1 MGGVACP
8 SVQRRQEVL
17 KTMNRKLVMGIGV
30 ALLIPA
36 WLAAQESRGAITGRV
51 TDPQGAVVPNA
62 QVIVTNTQT
71 NEARRSVT
79 NETGYYEVNFLE
91 PSTYTVSVEA
101 PGFKRL
107 VRSGIT
113 VSVGTR
119 LEINLSLEIGA
130 VAETVQVTAEAPLL
144 ETTTASGGRVLDQQ
158 QLINLPFSDL
168 NPFALAT
175 LAPGMQWTGQPEY
188 RRPFD
193 NAGTSSFNTMG
204 GVGQNEYTIDGMT
217 VTGSGRRVAFVP
229 PADSITEFKLETSNF
244 DASQGFTSGASINVS
259 SRSGTNTLHGSVFD
273 QHWQQRWN
281 ATPFFQRESY
291 DAKVRAGLIDPNVT
305 KKQATGRSNNY
316 GLSASG
322 PVWIPRIVNGKDK
335 LFWSF
340 TWNGIRQSKA
350 ETTSSTDV
358 TVPTPEMRQGDF
370 SYFLTVPN
378 GARLYTIYDPR
389 SARLEGNTV
398 VRTPFPGNKGVPI
411 LNPTYNYYV
420 KLFPNPN
427 NVAGKVTPEM
437 YYNYYAFAMPKD
449 EKFNSVVNRYDWVIN
464 QDMRFNFR
472 WQWNDRLAD
481 EYDWTYETVR
491 GLHSNGL
498 TRINRGGNIGY
509 LWTINANNI
518 LDTNFGISRWEEG
531 SRNQT
536 RTRIKAADTGLP
548 AYIDQRA
555 GAFTQLPQIDFNN
568 ITDIGGS
575 YPVIGTLLTNG
586 ELRATMTSI
595 RGSHTFRYGWQER
608 RHFFAGAGPGSS
620 TGYFTFRNT
629 WTRASNVDNQASNHV
644 HDWASFLMGMPSGV
658 SIDYNDTFYWRTP
671 RRAFFF
677 QDDWRVTSK
686 LRLSLG
692 LRYEREGG
700 IDEKLNRGLSW
711 VLLDQKSPISDL
723 VEAAYNAKPI
733 PEVAPG
739 AFRVNGIATF
749 FGQQGYKYA
758 TGGTHTF
765 LPKFGLVY
773 SLNNKT
779 VIRGGWG
786 MYQDTLNV
794 SNDRPYTDGFS
805 QPTSTPISNDAG
817 LSFCCGIGPAAGI
830 AQGRTVMNDPFP
842 VRPEVNNTR
851 FNEPFRTVLQGVAR
865 FGTDFTSRPWN
876 YKPALQH
883 RWRIGFQ
890 REVFTNTMVDFSY
903 NGAYSYMP
911 VTRLLNALPEQ
922 YWTKGMVRDQAN
934 DNYLNANLPNPFNIK
949 NLAPIQQSSPELYK
963 YLASTGFFTSSNLA
977 RHRFLRPYP
986 QFSALYTVGERGDDV
1001 RQGYV
1006 TYHDMQL
1013 LVERRMTRGLQAS
1026 FMYTWASS
1034 YTGDYYYNQFDTFI
1048 SERVNNNIR
1057 PHRLALSSVYQLPFG
1072 KGRDLVKEGFLSYV
1086 IGNWNLSGVWQLQS
1100 GPALDWG
1107 NRFFYGD
1114 LNQLASLFKSE
1125 EMRKKD
1131 ILQWF
1136 DGSIAWRGTGAP
1148 PAGFVGFEG
1157 RTAAQPGSY
1166 HVRVFPYRLDTVR
1179 ADGINNLDLKIER
1192 IFPIKQ
1198 ERGIQ
1203 TRFSVDLLNAMNH
1216 TNFAAPNTD
1225 PTSANFG
1232 RVTSQRGLSR
1242 VIQFNLRVDF

>member
-1 MGGVACP
+1 M
-8 SVQRRQEVL
+8 L
-17 KTMNRKLVMGIGV
+17 RKLVAGLGL
-30 ALLIPA
+30 ALLAPA

-51 TDPQGAVVPNA
+51 TDPQGSVVPNA
-62 QVIVTNTQT
+62 QVIITNTQT
-71 NEARRSVT
+71 NETRRTVT

-91 PSTYTVSVEA
+91 PSTYTVAVEA
-101 PGFKRL
+101 QGFKRFL
-107 VRSGIT
+107 RSGIT
-113 VSVGTR
+113 VNVSAR
-119 LEINLSLEIGA
+119 LEINIPLEIGA

-168 NPFALAT
+168 NPFALSA

-229 PADSITEFKLETSNF
+229 PADSISEFKLETSNF
-244 DASQGFTSGASINVS
+244 DASQGFTSGAAINVS
-259 SRSGTNTLHGSVFD
+259 SRSGTNALHGSIFD

-281 ATPFFQRESY
+281 ATPFFVRESY
-291 DAKVRAGLIDPNVT
+291 DAKVRAGQIDPNVT
-305 KKQATGRSNNY
+305 KKQAPGRSNNY

-322 PVWIPRIVNGKDK
+322 PVWIPKIINGKDK
-335 LFWSF
+335 LFWTF

-358 TVPTPEMRQGDF
+358 TVPTMDMRQGDF

-378 GARLYTIYDPR
+378 GARLFTIYDPR
-389 SARLEGNTV
+389 SARLDGNNV

-411 LNPTYNYYV
+411 LNPTYSYYV
-420 KLFPNPN
+420 KLFPTPN
-427 NVAGKVTPEM
+427 NVPGKVTPEM
-437 YYNYYAFAMPKD
+437 YNNYYAFAMPKD

-498 TRINRGGNIGY
+498 TRINKGGNIGY

-518 LDTNFGISRWEEG
+518 LDTNFGLSRWEEG

-536 RTRIKAADTGLP
+536 RTKIKAAEVGLP

-555 GAFTQLPQIDFNN
+555 GSFTQLPRLDFNN
-568 ITDIGGS
+568 ITDVGGS
-575 YPVIGTLLTNG
+575 YPVIGTLLTNA
-586 ELRATMTSI
+586 ELRASMTSI

-608 RHFFAGAGPGSS
+608 RHFFAGAGPDSS
-620 TGYFTFRNT
+620 TGIFTFRNN
-629 WTRASNVDNQASNHV
+629 WTRASNVDNQSSNHV
-644 HDWASFLMGMPSGV
+644 HDWAGFMMGMPTGA
-658 SIDYNDTFYWRTP
+658 SISYNDTFYWRTP
-671 RRAFFF
+671 RRAFYF
-677 QDDWRVTSK
+677 QDDWRLTAN
-686 LRLSLG
+686 LRVSLG

-700 IDEKLNRGLSW
+700 TDEKLNRGLSW
-711 VLLDQKSPISDL
+711 ALLDQKSPISDL
-723 VEAAYNAKPI
+723 VEAAYNASPI

-739 AFRVNGIATF
+739 TFRVIGIPTF
-749 FGQQGYKYA
+749 FGQEGYKYA
-758 TGGTHTF
+758 TKGAHVL

-794 SNDRPYTDGFS
+794 SNDRPYTDGYS

-817 LSFCCGIGPAAGI
+817 LTFCCSIGAATGI

-865 FGTDFTSRPWN
+865 FGTDFTARPWN
-876 YKPALQH
+876 FKPALQH

-890 REVFTNTMVDFSY
+890 REIFTNTMVDFSY
-903 NGAYSYMP
+903 NGAYSYIP
-911 VTRLLNALPEQ
+911 VTRQLNALPEQ
-922 YWTKGMVRDQAN
+922 YWSKGMARDQAN

-949 NLAPIQQSSPELYK
+949 YLAPIQQSNPELYK

-977 RHRFLRPYP
+977 RNRFLRPYP
-986 QFSALYTVGERGDDV
+986 QYSALYTVGDRENL

-1013 LVERRMTRGLQAS
+1013 LVERRMTRGVQAS

-1034 YTGDYYYNQFDTFI
+1034 YAGDYYLNQFDRYV
-1048 SERVNNNIR
+1048 SERINDNTR
-1057 PHRLALSSVYQLPFG
+1057 PHRVVLTSIWQTPFG
-1072 KGRDLVKEGFLSYV
+1072 KGRTWVKEGFLSHIV
-1086 IGNWNLSGVWQLQS
+1086 GNWNLSGVYQWQM
-1100 GPALDWG
+1100 GEATDWG
-1107 NRFFYGD
+1107 NRFFYGNISKEN
-1114 LNQLASLFKSE
+1114 LEKLFKHDEVRS
-1125 EMRKKD
+1125 KD

-1148 PAGFVGFEG
+1148 PADFVGFDG
-1157 RTAAQPGSY
+1157 RTANQPGSY
-1166 HVRVFPYRLDTVR
+1166 HVRMFPVRLDAIR
-1179 ADGINNLDLKIER
+1179 EDGIMNLDLKVER
-1192 IFPIKQ
+1192 IFPIRQ

-1203 TRFSVDLLNAMNH
+1203 ARFAVDLLNATNH
-1216 TNFAAPNTD
+1216 TNFSGPNTD

>member
-1 MGGVACP
+1 MI
-8 SVQRRQEVL
+8 Q
-17 KTMNRKLVMGIGV
+17 KLLLGIGL
-30 ALLIPA
+30 AILIPS

-62 QVIVTNTQT
+62 QVVVTNTQT
-71 NEARRSVT
+71 NETRRTVT

-91 PSTYTVSVEA
+91 PSTYTVAVEA

-113 VSVGTR
+113 VNVSAR
-119 LEINLSLEIGA
+119 LEINISLEIGA

-168 NPFALAT
+168 NPFALSA

-193 NAGTSSFNTMG
+193 NAGTSAFNTMG

-217 VTGSGRRVAFVP
+217 VVGSGRRVGFVP
-229 PADSITEFKLETSNF
+229 PADSITEFKLETANF
-244 DASQGFTSGASINVS
+244 DASQGFTSGAAINVS
-259 SRSGTNTLHGSVFD
+259 SRSGTNALHGSIFN

-281 ATPFFQRESY
+281 ATPFFRREQY
-291 DAKVRAGLIDPNVT
+291 NAGVRAGTIDPN
-305 KKQATGRSNNY
+305 KEQKQATGRSNNY

-322 PVWIPRIVNGKDK
+322 PIWIPKVITGKDK

-340 TWNGIRQSKA
+340 TWNGIRQAKA
-350 ETTSSTDV
+350 ETTGSVNV

-378 GARLYTIYDPR
+378 GANLYTIYDPR
-389 SARLEGNTV
+389 SARREGSRI
-398 VRTPFPGNKGVPI
+398 VRTPFPGNRGVPI
-411 LNPTYNYYV
+411 LNPTYDYVV

-427 NVAGKVTPEM
+427 NVPGVVTPERFN
-437 YYNYYAFAMPKD
+437 NYLAFAMPKD
-449 EKFNSVVNRYDWVIN
+449 EKFNSVVNRYDWVVTQN
-464 QDMRFNFR
+464 QRFNFR

-481 EYDWTYETVR
+481 EYDWTYETAR

-509 LWTINANNI
+509 LWTLNANNI
-518 LDTNFGISRWEEG
+518 LDMNFGISRWEEG

-536 RTRIKAADTGLP
+536 RTKISAAQAGLP

-555 GAFTQLPQIDFNN
+555 GRFTQLPRFDFNN

-575 YPVIGTLLTNG
+575 YPVIGTLLTTG
-586 ELRATMTSI
+586 ELRASMTTI
-595 RGSHTFRYGWQER
+595 RGNHTFKYGWQER
-608 RHFFAGAGPGSS
+608 RHYFGALGPGSS
-620 TGYFTFRNT
+620 TGYFTFRNN
-629 WTRASNVDNQASNHV
+629 WTRATDVDNQASNHV
-644 HDWASFLMGMPSGV
+644 HDWAGFLMGVPTGA
-658 SIDYNDTFYWRTP
+658 SIDYNDTFYFRTP
-671 RRAFFF
+671 RRAFYF
-677 QDDWRVTSK
+677 QDDWRLTPT
-686 LRLSLG
+686 LRVSLG

-700 IDEKLNRGLSW
+700 SDEKLNRGISW
-711 VLLDQKSPISDL
+711 VFLDQKSEITDL
-723 VEAAYNAKPI
+723 VEAAYNAAPI

-739 AFRVNGIATF
+739 TFRVNGISTYL
-749 FGQQGYKYA
+749 GQNGYKTA
-758 TGGTHTF
+758 TQGTHVF
-765 LPKFGLVY
+765 LPKFGLVW

-794 SNDRPYTDGFS
+794 SNDRPYVNGFS
-805 QPTSTPISNDAG
+805 QPTSTPITNDVG
-817 LSFCCGIGPAAGI
+817 LTFCCGVGPAASL
-830 AQGRTVMNDPFP
+830 AQGRTIMNDPFP
-842 VRPEVNNTR
+842 VRPEAGNTR
-851 FNEPFRTVLQGVAR
+851 FDEFYGSSLGGIALWGSTFNA
-865 FGTDFTSRPWN
+865 RPWN

-890 REVFTNTMVDFSY
+890 REVARNTVVDFSY
-903 NGAYSYMP
+903 NGAYSFIP
-911 VTRLLNALPEQ
+911 VQVRLNALPEQ
-922 YWTKGMVRDQAN
+922 YWTKGMKRDQAN
-934 DNYLNANLPNPFNIK
+934 DNYLNANLSNPFYVG
-949 NLAPIQQSSPELYK
+949 NLTALQASNPTLYRFI
-963 YLASTGFFTSSNLA
+963 STQGFYTSRNLA

-986 QFSALYTVGERGDDV
+986 QYGTLTSFARPGEEDV

-1013 LVERRMTRGLQAS
+1013 LVERRMTRGFQTS

-1034 YTGDYYYNQFDTFI
+1034 YAADFYLNEFDRFP
-1048 SERVNNNIR
+1048 SERINDNIR
-1057 PHRLALSSVYQLPFG
+1057 PHRVVWTAIYETPFG
-1072 KGRDLVKEGFLSYV
+1072 RGRQWLKDGFLSHLV
-1086 IGNWNLSGVWQLQS
+1086 GNWNFSWVYQWQM
-1100 GPALDWG
+1100 GEATDWG

-1114 LNQLASLFKSE
+1114 PKLLKDKNFWKSKE
-1125 EMRKKD
+1125 NRSKD

-1136 DGSIAWRGTGAP
+1136 DPSIVWRGSGDP
-1148 PAGFVGFEG
+1148 PAGFVGFDG
-1157 RTAAQPGSY
+1157 RTANQPGSY
-1166 HVRVFPYRLDTVR
+1166 HVRVFPVRLDGIR
-1179 ADGINNLDLKIER
+1179 EDGIMNLDLKIER
-1192 IFPIKQ
+1192 IFPIVPD
-1198 ERGIQ
+1198 RGIQ
-1203 TRFSVDLLNAMNH
+1203 TRFSVDLLNATNH
-1216 TNFAAPNTD
+1216 TNFAGPNVD

-1232 RVTSQRGLSR
+1232 RVTTQRGLSR

>member
-1 MGGVACP
+1 
-8 SVQRRQEVL
+8 
-17 KTMNRKLVMGIGV
+17 MNRKLAMGIGV

-71 NEARRSVT
+71 NESRRSVT

-168 NPFALAT
+168 NPFALTA

-193 NAGTSSFNTMG
+193 NAGTSAFNTMG

-217 VTGSGRRVAFVP
+217 VVGSGRRVAFVP
-229 PADSITEFKLETSNF
+229 PADSITEFKLETANF
-244 DASQGFTSGASINVS
+244 DASQGFTSGAAINVS
-259 SRSGTNTLHGSVFD
+259 SKSGTNTLHGSLFN

-291 DAKVRAGLIDPNVT
+291 DARVRAGLIDPNVT

-316 GLSASG
+316 GLSAAG
-322 PVWIPRIVNGKDK
+322 PVWIPKIINGKDK
-335 LFWSF
+335 LFWTF

-389 SARLEGNTV
+389 SARLEGNNV

-437 YYNYYAFAMPKD
+437 YNNYYAFAMPKD

-536 RTRIKAADTGLP
+536 RTKIKAADTGLP

-555 GAFTQLPQIDFNN
+555 GRFTQLPRIDFNN
-568 ITDIGGS
+568 ITDIGGA

-608 RHFFAGAGPGSS
+608 RHYFAALGPGSS

-644 HDWASFLMGMPSGV
+644 HDWASFLMGMPSAV
-658 SIDYNDTFYWRTP
+658 SIDYNDTFYFRTP
-671 RRAFFF
+671 RRALFF
-677 QDDWRVTSK
+677 QDDWRVTARF
-686 LRLSLG
+686 RLSLG

-700 IDEKLNRGLSW
+700 SDEKWNRAIAW
-711 VLLDQKSPISDL
+711 TLLDQKSPITDL
-723 VEAAYNAKPI
+723 VEAAYAANPI
-733 PEVAPG
+733 PEVAPSQ
-739 AFRVNGIATF
+739 FRASGISTYLGQNGFKTAN
-749 FGQQGYKYA
+749 K
-758 TGGTHTF
+758 GTHVF
-765 LPKFGLVY
+765 LPKFGAVY
-773 SLNNKT
+773 SINSKN

-794 SNDRPYTDGFS
+794 SNDRPAVNGFS

-817 LSFCCGIGPAAGI
+817 LTFCCGIDAATGI

-842 VRPEVNNTR
+842 VRPAAGNSR
-851 FNEPFRTVLQGVAR
+851 FDDL
-865 FGTDFTSRPWN
+865 FGNALDGIALYNGTITAGPWN
-876 YKPALQH
+876 FRPALQH
-883 RWRIGFQ
+883 RWRISYQ
-890 REVFTNTMVDFSY
+890 RELAGNLMFDISY
-903 NGAYSYMP
+903 NGAYSYIP
-911 VTRLLNALPEQ
+911 VTRRVNALPER
-922 YWTKGMVRDQAN
+922 YWTRGMVRDQAN
-934 DNYLNANLPNPFNIK
+934 DNYLNANVANPFRLT
-949 NLAPIQQSSPELYK
+949 NLAPIQQSNPTLYRFMSGQGL
-963 YLASTGFFTSSNLA
+963 YTSSVISRNRL
-977 RHRFLRPYP
+977 LRPYP
-986 QFSALYTVGERGDDV
+986 QYGTVQTRGYGDNL
-1001 RQGYV
+1001 RNGYV

-1034 YTGDYYYNQFDTFI
+1034 YASDYYLNEFDSYT
-1048 SERVNNNIR
+1048 SERINDNTR
-1057 PHRLALSSVYQLPFG
+1057 PHRVVLTTIWQTPFG
-1072 KGRDLVKEGFLSYV
+1072 KGRTWVKEGFLSHV
-1086 IGNWNLSGVWQLQS
+1086 IGNWNLSGVYQWQM
-1100 GPALDWG
+1100 GEATDWG
-1107 NRFFYGD
+1107 NRFFYGNID
-1114 LNQLASLFKSE
+1114 KKTLQNLFKHDEVRS
-1125 EMRKKD
+1125 KD
-1131 ILQWF
+1131 YLQWF
-1136 DGSIAWRGTGAP
+1136 DGSIAWRGTGPP
-1148 PAGFVGFEG
+1148 PADFVGFEG
-1157 RTAAQPGSY
+1157 RTANQPGSY
-1166 HVRVFPYRLDTVR
+1166 HVRMFPVRLDAIR
-1179 ADGINNLDLKIER
+1179 EDGIMNLDLKIER
-1192 IFPIKQ
+1192 IFPINQ

-1203 TRFSVDLLNAMNH
+1203 TRFSVDLLNATNH
-1216 TNFAAPNTD
+1216 TNFGGPNVD

>member
-1 MGGVACP
+1 MHPLA
-8 SVQRRQEVL
+8 QRYQEVV
-17 KTMNRKLVMGIGV
+17 KTMYRKVFMGIGV

-62 QVIVTNTQT
+62 QIVVTNTQT
-71 NEARRSVT
+71 NESRRSVT

-168 NPFALAT
+168 NPFALTA

-193 NAGTSSFNTMG
+193 NAGTSAFNTMG

-217 VTGSGRRVAFVP
+217 VVGSGRRVGFVP
-229 PADSITEFKLETSNF
+229 PADSITEFKLETANF

-259 SRSGTNTLHGSVFD
+259 SRSGTNTLHGSVFE

-316 GLSASG
+316 GVSAAG
-322 PVWIPRIVNGKDK
+322 PVWIPKIINGKDK
-335 LFWSF
+335 LFWTF

-358 TVPTPEMRQGDF
+358 TVPTMDMRQGDF

-378 GARLYTIYDPR
+378 GARLFTIYDPR

-420 KLFPNPN
+420 KLYPTPNDVP
-427 NVAGKVTPEM
+427 GKVTPER

-464 QDMRFNFR
+464 QNMRFNFR

-536 RTRIKAADTGLP
+536 RTKIKAADVGLP

-555 GAFTQLPQIDFNN
+555 DRFTQLPRIDFNN
-568 ITDIGGS
+568 ITDVGGS

-586 ELRATMTSI
+586 ELRASMTSI

-608 RHFFAGAGPGSS
+608 RHYFAALGPGSS
-620 TGYFTFRNT
+620 TGYFTFRNN

-644 HDWASFLMGMPSGV
+644 HDWAAFLMGMPTGA
-658 SIDYNDTFYWRTP
+658 SIDFNDTFYFRTP
-671 RRAFFF
+671 RRALFF
-677 QDDWRVTSK
+677 QDDWRVTTRF
-686 LRLSLG
+686 RLSLG

-700 IDEKLNRGLSW
+700 SDEKWNRAIAW
-711 VLLDQKSPISDL
+711 TLLDQKSPITDL
-723 VEAAYNAKPI
+723 VEAAYAANPI
-733 PEVAPG
+733 PEVAPSQFKASG
-739 AFRVNGIATF
+739 ISTYPGQNGFKTANR
-749 FGQQGYKYA
+749 
-758 TGGTHTF
+758 GTHVF
-765 LPKFGLVY
+765 LPKFGAVY
-773 SLNNKT
+773 SINNKN

-794 SNDRPYTDGFS
+794 SNDRPAVSGFS
-805 QPTSTPISNDAG
+805 QPTNTPISNDAG
-817 LSFCCGIGPAAGI
+817 LTFCCGIDAAAGI
-830 AQGRTVMNDPFP
+830 AQGRTVMNNPFP
-842 VRPEVNNTR
+842 VRPAAGNSR
-851 FNEPFRTVLQGVAR
+851 FDDPFGNALDGIALYN
-865 FGTDFTSRPWN
+865 GTITAGPWN
-876 YKPALQH
+876 FRPALQH
-883 RWRIGFQ
+883 RWRISYQ
-890 REVFTNTMVDFSY
+890 RELAGNLMFDISY
-903 NGAYSYMP
+903 NGAYSYIP
-911 VTRLLNALPEQ
+911 VTRRVNALPER

-934 DNYLNANLPNPFNIK
+934 DNYLNANVANPFRLT
-949 NLAPIQQSSPELYK
+949 NLAPIQQSNPTLYRFMSGQGL
-963 YLASTGFFTSSNLA
+963 YTSNVISRNRL
-977 RHRFLRPYP
+977 LRPYP
-986 QFSALYTVGERGDDV
+986 QYGTVQTRGHGDNL
-1001 RQGYV
+1001 RNGYV

-1026 FMYTWASS
+1026 FMYTWVSS
-1034 YTGDYYYNQFDTFI
+1034 YASDYYLNEFDSYT
-1048 SERVNNNIR
+1048 SERINDNTR
-1057 PHRLALSSVYQLPFG
+1057 PHRVVFTTIWQTPFG
-1072 KGRDLVKEGFLSYV
+1072 KGRTWVKEGFLSHV
-1086 IGNWNLSGVWQLQS
+1086 IGNWNLSGVYQWQM
-1100 GPALDWG
+1100 GEATDWG
-1107 NRFFYGD
+1107 NRFFYGNID
-1114 LNQLASLFKSE
+1114 KKTLQNLFKHDEVRS
-1125 EMRKKD
+1125 KD
-1131 ILQWF
+1131 YLQWF

-1148 PAGFVGFEG
+1148 PADFVGFEG
-1157 RTAAQPGSY
+1157 RTANQPGSY
-1166 HVRVFPYRLDTVR
+1166 HVRMFPVRLDAIR
-1179 ADGINNLDLKIER
+1179 EDGIMNLDLKIER

-1203 TRFSVDLLNAMNH
+1203 TRFSVDLLNATNH
-1216 TNFAAPNTD
+1216 TNFGGPNVD

>member
-1 MGGVACP
+1 ML
-8 SVQRRQEVL
+8 Q
-17 KTMNRKLVMGIGV
+17 KLVAGIGLAILLP
-30 ALLIPA
+30 AL
-36 WLAAQESRGAITGRV
+36 LAAQESRGAITGRV
-51 TDPQGAVVPNA
+51 TDPQGAVIPNA
-62 QVIVTNTQT
+62 QVVVTNTQT
-71 NEARRSVT
+71 NETRRAVT

-91 PSTYTVSVEA
+91 PSTYTVAVEA
-101 PGFKRL
+101 PGFKKL

-113 VSVGTR
+113 VNVSAR

-168 NPFALAT
+168 NPFALTA

-193 NAGTSSFNTMG
+193 NAGTSAFNTMG

-217 VTGSGRRVAFVP
+217 VVGSGRRVGFVP
-229 PADSITEFKLETSNF
+229 PADSITEFKLETANF
-244 DASQGFTSGASINVS
+244 DASQGFTSGAAVNVS
-259 SRSGTNTLHGSVFD
+259 SRSGTNALHGSVFN

-291 DAKVRAGLIDPNVT
+291 DARVRAGLIDPNTT

-322 PVWIPRIVNGKDK
+322 PVWIPKIINGKDK

-350 ETTSSTDV
+350 ETTSSTDI
-358 TVPTPEMRQGDF
+358 TVPTMDMRQGDF

-389 SARLEGNTV
+389 SARLDGNTV

-420 KLFPNPN
+420 KLYPTPN
-427 NVAGKVTPEM
+427 NVPGKVTPEM
-437 YYNYYAFAMPKD
+437 FNNYYAFAMPKD

-464 QDMRFNFR
+464 QNMRFNFR

-518 LDTNFGISRWEEG
+518 LDANFGISRWEEG

-536 RTRIKAADTGLP
+536 RTKIKAADVGLP

-555 GAFTQLPQIDFNN
+555 DRFTQLPRLDFNN
-568 ITDIGGS
+568 ITDVGGG

-586 ELRATMTSI
+586 ELRASMTSI
-595 RGSHTFRYGWQER
+595 RGSHTLRYGWQER
-608 RHFFAGAGPGSS
+608 RHYFAALGPGSS
-620 TGYFTFRNT
+620 TGYFTFRNP

-644 HDWASFLMGMPSGV
+644 HDWAAFLMGMPSGA
-658 SIDYNDTFYWRTP
+658 SIDFNDTFYFRTP
-671 RRAFFF
+671 RRALFF
-677 QDDWRVTSK
+677 QDDWRVTTK

-700 IDEKLNRGLSW
+700 SDEKLNRAIAW
-711 VLLDQKSPISDL
+711 TLLDQKSPFTDL
-723 VEAAYNAKPI
+723 VEAAYAANPI
-733 PEVAPG
+733 PEMPASQFKASGVSTYLG
-739 AFRVNGIATF
+739 QNGFKTAN
-749 FGQQGYKYA
+749 K
-758 TGGTHTF
+758 GTHTF
-765 LPKFGLVY
+765 LPKFGAVY
-773 SLNNKT
+773 SLNNKN

-794 SNDRPYTDGFS
+794 SNDRPSVNGFS

-817 LSFCCGIGPAAGI
+817 LTFCCGIDAASGI

-842 VRPEVNNTR
+842 VRPAAGNTR
-851 FNEPFRTVLQGVAR
+851 FDEL
-865 FGTDFTSRPWN
+865 FGNALDGIALYNTTITAGPWN
-876 YKPALQH
+876 FRPALQH
-883 RWRIGFQ
+883 RWRISYQ
-890 REVFTNTMVDFSY
+890 RELMNNLMVDVSY
-903 NGAYSYMP
+903 NGAYSYIP
-911 VTRLLNALPEQ
+911 VTRRVNALPEQ
-922 YWTKGMVRDQAN
+922 YWSRGMVRDQNN
-934 DNYLNANLPNPFNIK
+934 DNFLNANVPNPFRLA
-949 NLAPIQQSSPELYK
+949 NLAPIQQSNPTLYRFMSGQGL
-963 YLASTGFFTSSNLA
+963 YTSSVISRNRL
-977 RHRFLRPYP
+977 LRPYP
-986 QFSALYTVGERGDDV
+986 QYGTVNRYGDPDGERV
-1001 RQGYV
+1001 RNGYV
-1006 TYHDMQL
+1006 KYHDLQL
-1013 LVERRMTRGLQAS
+1013 LVERRMTRGIQAS
-1026 FMYTWASS
+1026 FMYTWVSS
-1034 YTGDYYYNQFDTFI
+1034 YSGDYFLNEFDRFP
-1048 SERVNNNIR
+1048 SERINDNTR
-1057 PHRLALSSVYQLPFG
+1057 PHRVVLTSIWQTPFG
-1072 KGRDLVKEGFLSYV
+1072 KGRTWVKEGFLSHIV
-1086 IGNWNLSGVWQLQS
+1086 GNWNLSGVYQWQM
-1100 GPALDWG
+1100 GEATDWG
-1107 NRFFYGD
+1107 NRFFYGNID
-1114 LNQLASLFKSE
+1114 KQTLQRLFKHDEVRS
-1125 EMRKKD
+1125 KD

-1148 PAGFVGFEG
+1148 PADFVGFDG
-1157 RTAAQPGSY
+1157 RTANQPGSY
-1166 HVRVFPYRLDTVR
+1166 HVRMFPVRLDAIR
-1179 ADGINNLDLKIER
+1179 EDGIMNLDLKIER

-1203 TRFSVDLLNAMNH
+1203 TRFSVDLLNATNH
-1216 TNFAAPNTD
+1216 TNFAGPNVD

>member
-1 MGGVACP
+1 MKK
-8 SVQRRQEVL
+8 RL
-17 KTMNRKLVMGIGV
+17 FTGIGL
-30 ALLIPA
+30 AMLIPA
-36 WLAAQESRGAITGRV
+36 LLAAQESRGAITGRV

-62 QVIVTNTQT
+62 QVLITNTQT
-71 NEARRSVT
+71 NETRRTVT

-113 VSVGTR
+113 VNVGAR
-119 LEINLSLEIGA
+119 LEINLALEIGA

-217 VTGSGRRVAFVP
+217 VTGSGRRVGFVP
-229 PADSITEFKLETSNF
+229 PADSVSEFKLETSNF

-259 SRSGTNTLHGSVFD
+259 SRSGTNTLHGSVFN

-291 DAKVRAGLIDPNVT
+291 DAKVRAGQIDPNVT
-305 KKQATGRSNNY
+305 KKQAPGRSNNY

-322 PVWIPRIVNGKDK
+322 PVWIPKILNGKDK
-335 LFWSF
+335 LFWTF

-350 ETTSSTDV
+350 ETTSSTDR
-358 TVPTPEMRQGDF
+358 TVPTMDMRQGDF

-411 LNPTYNYYV
+411 LNPTYNYFV
-420 KLFPNPN
+420 KLFPTPN
-427 NVAGKVTPEM
+427 NVPGKVTPEM
-437 YYNYYAFAMPKD
+437 FNNYYAFAMPKD

-509 LWTINANNI
+509 LWTLSASHI
-518 LDTNFGISRWEEG
+518 LDLNFGISRWEEG

-536 RTRIKAADTGLP
+536 RTKVKAADTGLP

-555 GAFTQLPQIDFNN
+555 DRFTQLPRIDFNN
-568 ITDIGGS
+568 ITDIGDS

-586 ELRATMTSI
+586 ELRASMTSI
-595 RGSHTFRYGWQER
+595 RGNHTFKYGWQER
-608 RHFFAGAGPGSS
+608 RHYFAGAGPGSS
-620 TGYFTFRNT
+620 TGIYQFRNN
-629 WTRASNVDNQASNHV
+629 WTRATNVDNQASNHV
-644 HDWASFLMGMPSGV
+644 HDWAAFLMGMPNSL

-671 RRAFFF
+671 RRALYF
-677 QDDWRVTSK
+677 QDDWRVTTK

-700 IDEKLNRGLSW
+700 TDEKLNRGLSW
-711 VLLDQKSPISDL
+711 VLLDQKSPISSL
-723 VEAAYNAKPI
+723 VEAAYAANPI
-733 PEVAPG
+733 PEVA
-739 AFRVNGIATF
+739 ASQFRVSGIPTF
-749 FGQQGYKYA
+749 FGQEGYKYA
-758 TGGTHTF
+758 TQGTHVL

-794 SNDRPYTDGFS
+794 SNDRPYTDGYS
-805 QPTSTPISNDAG
+805 QPTTTPITNDAG
-817 LSFCCGIGPAAGI
+817 LTFCCGVGSAAGI
-830 AQGRTVMNDPFP
+830 AQGRTIMNDPFP

-851 FNEPFRTVLQGVAR
+851 FNEPFRTALQGVAR
-865 FGTDFTSRPWN
+865 FGTDFNSRPWG

-890 REVFTNTMVDFSY
+890 REILANTMVDFSY
-903 NGAYSYMP
+903 NGAYSYIP
-911 VTRLLNALPEQ
+911 VTRRLNALPEQ

-934 DNYLNANLPNPFNIK
+934 DNYLNANLANPFNIK
-949 NLAPIQQSSPELYK
+949 YLAPIQQSNPELYK
-963 YLASTGFFTSSNLA
+963 YLAGTGFFTSGNLQ
-977 RHRFLRPYP
+977 RNRFLRPYP
-986 QFSALYTVGERGDDV
+986 QFTTLNTVGDRENS
-1001 RQGYV
+1001 RQGFV

-1013 LVERRMTRGLQAS
+1013 LVDRRMTRGLQAT

-1034 YTGDYYYNQFDTFI
+1034 YVADYYYNEFDAFP
-1048 SERVNNNIR
+1048 SERVSNNIR
-1057 PHRLALSSVYQLPFG
+1057 PHRIALSAVYQLPFG
-1072 KGRDLVKEGFLSYV
+1072 KGRDLVKEGFVSYL
-1086 IGNWNLSGVWQLQS
+1086 IGNWNLSGVWQVQS
-1100 GPALDWG
+1100 GPALDWS

-1114 LNQLASLFKSE
+1114 LKQLKALMKSE
-1125 EMRKKD
+1125 ETRSKD
-1131 ILQWF
+1131 MLQWF
-1136 DGSIAWRGTGAP
+1136 DGSIAWRGSTAP
-1148 PAGFVGFEG
+1148 PADFVGFEG

-1166 HVRVFPYRLDTVR
+1166 HVRMFPYRTDAVR
-1179 ADGINNLDLKIER
+1179 ADGIKNLDLKIER
-1192 IFPIKQ
+1192 LFPIKQ
-1198 ERGIQ
+1198 ERGVQ
-1203 TRFSVDLLNAMNH
+1203 ARFSVDLLNATNH
-1216 TNFAAPNTD
+1216 TNLSAPSTD
-1225 PTSANFG
+1225 PTSAAFG

-1242 VIQFNLRVDF
+1242 VIQFNLRVEF